1 MEKFSVTTREDC
13 FDGAP
18 ITIHVANTT
27 NEKKSGF
34 ELFKPCD
41 NVCSGYYQ
49 GEFKEEKL
57 VIDGVEIYG
66 RREVSYQQ
74 ILWHMLLYGVSI
86 KGTMFVF
93 DRDIPDGTDFT
104 FRVKSVSV
112 DAHVCIT
119 PMTTNWAEI
128 MYQHQ
133 KNCIKDR
140 HAYKLGYSDSIVID
154 LPPLSKTTIYLYQD
168 KSSNQR
174 INLPT
179 TIN

>member
-41 NVCSGYYQ
+41 NVCSKYYQ
-49 GEFKEEKL
+49 GDKL
-57 VIDGVEIYG
+57 VIDGVRIHG

-93 DRDIPDGTDFT
+93 DRDIPDGADFT
-104 FRVKSVSV
+104 FRVKSVTV
-112 DAHVCIT
+112 DGLTCII
-119 PMTTNWAEI
+119 PMATDRRDI
-128 MYQHQ
+128 MEQHQ